1 MDNPDGSPA
10 SRRITPKNVQR
21 AEHMG
26 KRLLSFQEVLV
37 KHGRPNIRPH
47 VPPKPSD
54 LTTICYTSGTTGTPK
69 GVMITHANLVANNAA
84 VVTSFPPHIMPN
96 EVRRRTPHK
105 RPARVRARGSRL
117 TPPPSRRRWG
127 V

>member
-1 MDNPDGSPA
+1 
-10 SRRITPKNVQR
+10 
-21 AEHMG
+21 MG
-26 KRLLSFQEVLV
+26 KRLLSFHHVLV

-84 VVTSFPPHIMPN
+84 VVASFPPHIMPT
-96 EVRRRTPHK
+96 EVQRRTYHEL
-105 RPARVRARGSRL
+105 PARAKSFANASVVTLPLGFRIS
-117 TPPPSRRRWG
+117 
-127 V
+127 